1 MNTEKK
7 KTGDHFYK
15 ILGEGRNV
23 SRKKLTLQAQ
33 DTSTNPLLQS
43 TTSSFYLGDKK
54 SESYLTLIQ
63 MLKSD
68 LLQIQDMINNNSQDI
83 KMFKLLSKAPGLS
96 KKLSEIEEQNSINYL
111 IDKITEDSHK
121 LEKIS
126 KIYNC
131 KDNKQLI
138 QKIFLELSF
147 NELLLKKIYD
157 YFILMKL
164 SLHKDDTY
172 QESLSKIIPIK
183 SFIDKTINKIND
195 KNKNHH
201 IKNNINN
208 DNILIDK
215 KICESILNI
224 KTLEEFLNLENND
237 NINDKNIPDIIKHI
251 IQLINEYFLQKNK
264 YISQTINN
272 NDNINTN
279 SNDED
284 EDEFEYKINLQN
296 LKNKTELEKFEII
309 NNEIINIIK
318 KYKNEKKKKKHKT
331 EELIN
336 DIKEKEKI
344 IESLNEKQNNDIISM
359 KNEFENEKKII
370 MEKYD
375 IINEKNINMEKEY
388 NLLKE
393 ENDKLIEEL
402 NKYKEKEKE
411 NINTNVEKD
420 KIITLEKT
428 NTELNKTITELNN
441 KINELNTKIKELENK
456 KNKNIDINQVMKD
469 SEIVKLVNNYDT
481 QLKKIGND
489 LMNKNKDEVK
499 NLENKLKSLQAK
511 YDMILLERESL
522 KKNIIYLKGKKYDP
536 DSYEEVLKEQFETMR
551 NAFIQKIDDL
561 NEELNDIKRNS
572 RIQIYQLEL
581 ELKENV
587 RLKNNFLKQI
597 ISLQSQLDSL
607 NK

>member
-33 DTSTNPLLQS
+33 DTNTNPLLQS

-83 KMFKLLSKAPGLS
+83 KMFKLLSKVPGLS

-251 IQLINEYFLQKNK
+251 IQLINEYFFKKIN

-272 NDNINTN
+272 NDNIN
-279 SNDED
+279 SND

-296 LKNKTELEKFEII
+296 MQNKTELEKFEII
-309 NNEIINIIK
+309 NNELINIIK
-318 KYKNEKKKKKHKT
+318 KYKNENEEKKHKT

-456 KNKNIDINQVMKD
+456 KNNNIDINQVMKD

-561 NEELNDIKRNS
+561 NEELSDIKRNS

>member
-1 MNTEKK
+1 MSKK
-7 KTGDHFYK
+7 KQT
-15 ILGEGRNV
+15 IESQN
-23 SRKKLTLQAQ
+23 
-33 DTSTNPLLQS
+33 TNPLLVS
-43 TTSSFYLGDKK
+43 TTSSFYLCDKK

-68 LLQIQDMINNNSQDI
+68 LFQIQDMINNNSQDI

-96 KKLSEIEEQNSINYL
+96 KKLSEIEEQKNSINNL
-111 IDKITEDSHK
+111 IDKITEDSQK
-121 LEKIS
+121 FEKIS

-183 SFIDKTINKIND
+183 SFIDKTINKIKD
-195 KNKNHH
+195 KN
-201 IKNNINN
+201 KNNINN
-208 DNILIDK
+208 DNIIIDK
-215 KICESILNI
+215 KICDNILNS
-224 KTLEEFLNLENND
+224 KTLQEFLNIENNTY
-237 NINDKNIPDIIKHI
+237 NNKNFPDIIKHI
-251 IQLINEYFLQKNK
+251 IKLINKYFLEKNNN
-264 YISQTINN
+264 IIQIINN
-272 NDNINTN
+272 KDNVKNDH
-279 SNDED
+279 
-284 EDEFEYKINLQN
+284 KINLEYLEN
-296 LKNKTELEKFEII
+296 KNELEKFEII
-309 NNEIINIIK
+309 NNELIDIIN
-318 KYKNEKKKKKHKT
+318 KYKNIYNEQKQKN
-331 EELIN
+331 EELID
-336 DIKEKEKI
+336 DIKEKEKM
-344 IESLNEKQNNDIISM
+344 IESMNENQNNDINNM

-375 IINEKNINMEKEY
+375 LLNEKYVVMDKDY
-388 NLLKE
+388 NSLKE
-393 ENDKLIEEL
+393 ENNKLIEEL
-402 NKYKEKEKE
+402 NKYKEKENNTMNVDNDKL
-411 NINTNVEKD
+411 IN
-420 KIITLEKT
+420 LEKT
-428 NTELNKTITELNN
+428 NTELTNTITELNN
-441 KINELNTKIKELENK
+441 KITELNTKIKELNTKIKDLEKKKEN
-456 KNKNIDINQVMKD
+456 NIDINKAMKD
-469 SEIVKLVNNYDT
+469 SEIVKLVNNYDI
-481 QLKKIGND
+481 QLKKIGNEM
-489 LMNKNKDEVK
+489 MNKNKDEIK

-551 NAFIQKIDDL
+551 NAFVQKIDDL

-572 RIQIYQLEL
+572 RVQIYQLEL

-597 ISLQSQLDSL
+597 ISLQAQLDSL

>member
-1 MNTEKK
+1 MSENNEKLK
-7 KTGDHFYK
+7 
-15 ILGEGRNV
+15 
-23 SRKKLTLQAQ
+23 
-33 DTSTNPLLQS
+33 S
-43 TTSSFYLGDKK
+43 TTYIKNGKYLFNMIKVIPQSS
-54 SESYLTLIQ
+54 THI
-63 MLKSD
+63 
-68 LLQIQDMINNNSQDI
+68 
-83 KMFKLLSKAPGLS
+83 
-96 KKLSEIEEQNSINYL
+96 
-111 IDKITEDSHK
+111 
-121 LEKIS
+121 EKIGIT
-126 KIYNC
+126 IY
-131 KDNKQLI
+131 K
-138 QKIFLELSF
+138 
-147 NELLLKKIYD
+147 
-157 YFILMKL
+157 
-164 SLHKDDTY
+164 
-172 QESLSKIIPIK
+172 
-183 SFIDKTINKIND
+183 
-195 KNKNHH
+195 
-201 IKNNINN
+201 
-208 DNILIDK
+208 
-215 KICESILNI
+215 
-224 KTLEEFLNLENND
+224 KTLEINILNKD
-237 NINDKNIPDIIKHI
+237 SID
-251 IQLINEYFLQKNK
+251 LIL
-264 YISQTINN
+264 
-272 NDNINTN
+272 NTN
-279 SNDED
+279 SNFVESCVDIG
-284 EDEFEYKINLQN
+284 FINLHGILCYFYASN
-296 LKNKTELEKFEII
+296 
-309 NNEIINIIK
+309 
-318 KYKNEKKKKKHKT
+318 
-331 EELIN
+331 N

-359 KNEFENEKKII
+359 KNEFENEKKIM

-393 ENDKLIEEL
+393 ENYKLIEEL

-411 NINTNVEKD
+411 KENNNANVEKD
-420 KIITLEKT
+420 KIITLEKE
-428 NTELNKTITELNN
+428 NSELNKTITELNN
-441 KINELNTKIKELENK
+441 KINELNTKIKELESK

-489 LMNKNKDEVK
+489 LANKNKDEVK

-561 NEELNDIKRNS
+561 NEELTDIKRNS